1 MWHSTDK
8 YRRIIFQCNSKFANE
23 KKCETPMFTEEQIKV
38 AFLASFNQFD
48 KTSTIEDLEL
58 TIKVL
63 NDNTRIDK
71 KLINLEVET
80 NAIVAVFDKRIKD
93 NLEKAL
99 NQDDYSSK
107 WLSLKDKYDALVAQ
121 ANKLREEKKN
131 KATLINHI
139 KLFIIALKDNK
150 DLVSAFSNK
159 LWTTL
164 IESVSVNKDGT
175 LRFRYYSGLT
185 NIVHK

>member
-1 MWHSTDK
+1 MWHSIDK
-8 YRRIIFQCNSKFANE
+8 YRHIIFQCNSKFTNE
-23 KKCETPMFTEEQIKV
+23 KKCETPTFTEEQIKV

-48 KTSTIEDLEL
+48 KTNAIENLEL
-58 TIKVL
+58 SIKVL
-63 NDNTRIDK
+63 NDHTKLDK
-71 KLINLEVET
+71 KLTNLEVET

-99 NQDDYSSK
+99 NQDDCSSK

-121 ANKLREEKKN
+121 ANKLKEEKKN
-131 KATLINHI
+131 KIALINRI
-139 KLFIIALKDNK
+139 KLFIVTLIDNK
-150 DLVSAFSNK
+150 DLLSAFSNK
-159 LWTTL
+159 LWTAL
-164 IESVSVNKDGT
+164 VESVLVNRDGT